1 MTEVVLNAT
10 DPRPAGRSAKSV
22 AFHAGLAALM
32 YHTPL
37 SVFVPAAFIHAAL
50 RNGKRAMWLA
60 IAGASILLGMIAPA
74 IASSAS
80 TPAILS
86 SLSRFIFEVG
96 IPAGIVALLVI
107 RGLPF
112 GQVLLSGVAASFAGF
127 AVTEMAMRALMNYS
141 PYSMILGNF
150 RAIAQAAVDV
160 YRKQGWPP
168 ETIRAMETISRAVAE
183 TFLPGLLL
191 SMTVT
196 MFALSLIMIPR
207 LPAGKVTGP
216 TYYLRNLSFPD
227 GLLFGFIAGGL
238 APLASG
244 PLRAILLNLLVIV
257 AFLYFLQGLGILR
270 SVLLQ
275 LGFGPL
281 GTMITYLVV
290 AMLTVYG
297 VAPLA
302 LAIVGLFD
310 SFFDF
315 RKLHRKETSDES
327 DSD

>member
-1 MTEVVLNAT
+1 
-10 DPRPAGRSAKSV
+10 
-22 AFHAGLAALM
+22 
-32 YHTPL
+32 
-37 SVFVPAAFIHAAL
+37 
-50 RNGKRAMWLA
+50 
-60 IAGASILLGMIAPA
+60 
-74 IASSAS
+74 
-80 TPAILS
+80 
-86 SLSRFIFEVG
+86 
-96 IPAGIVALLVI
+96 
-107 RGLPF
+107 
-112 GQVLLSGVAASFAGF
+112 
-127 AVTEMAMRALMNYS
+127 
-141 PYSMILGNF
+141 
-150 RAIAQAAVDV
+150 
-160 YRKQGWPP
+160 
-168 ETIRAMETISRAVAE
+168 
-183 TFLPGLLL
+183 
-191 SMTVT
+191 
-196 MFALSLIMIPR
+196 
-207 LPAGKVTGP
+207 
-216 TYYLRNLSFPD
+216 
-227 GLLFGFIAGGL
+227 LLFGFIAGGL